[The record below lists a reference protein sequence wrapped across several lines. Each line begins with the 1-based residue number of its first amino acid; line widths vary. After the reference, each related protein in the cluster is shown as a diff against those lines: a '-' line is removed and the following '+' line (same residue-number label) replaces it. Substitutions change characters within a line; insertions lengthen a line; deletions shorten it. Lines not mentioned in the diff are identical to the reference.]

1 MCFTS
6 RLCVVCER
14 IKNVIKFSYF
24 LWVQHVTLH
33 MLYDMWKVTKTR
45 RTENFL
51 FAFSHKFCS
60 AKSKSLEM
68 EKNKNMTLKHSNEAW
83 SCFFVDWIIISD
95 NFAIIAVKSTKNN
108 SRNAIGIYFAFLTC
122 HFHFTFL
129 FFLSFSIKKHFLEI
143 QSNEICIWNFQF
155 FFCFFSH
162 FFPIAVSILFHVIK
176 HPKYNTV
183 GVA

>member
-1 MCFTS
+1 MFSEITATWNGKEQKYDIKA
-6 RLCVVCER
+6 LER
-14 IKNVIKFSYF
+14 
-24 LWVQHVTLH
+24 
-33 MLYDMWKVTKTR
+33 
-45 RTENFL
+45 
-51 FAFSHKFCS
+51 
-60 AKSKSLEM
+60 SL
-68 EKNKNMTLKHSNEAW
+68 KL
-83 SCFFVDWIIISD
+83 FFVDWIIISD
-95 NFAIIAVKSTKNN
+95 NFGIIAVKSTKNN

-183 GVA
+183 GVASFWMLILKEKNFFPCFCFPFMRVEKL